1 MGTTIAS
8 QIRDDREQGAFKE
21 MITSLLHNHQEL
33 QNYSNLF
40 LYSLPKVIWKKFFM

>member
-8 QIRDDREQGAFKE
+8 QVRDDIGQGAFKE

-40 LYSLPKVIWKKFFM
+40 LNSLSKVIWRKLFL